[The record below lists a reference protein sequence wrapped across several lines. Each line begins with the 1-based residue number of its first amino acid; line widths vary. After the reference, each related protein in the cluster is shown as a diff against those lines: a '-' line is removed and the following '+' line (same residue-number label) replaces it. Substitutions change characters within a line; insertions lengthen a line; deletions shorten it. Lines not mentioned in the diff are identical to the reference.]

1 MLANLFYIAVIIL
14 SVALLVAAF
23 IVGGIEYI
31 LEKTK
36 EDKKD
41 LNDK

>member
-1 MLANLFYIAVIIL
+1 MLKNLFLIAGIIL
-14 SVALLVAAF
+14 SVSLLTAAF

-36 EDKKD
+36 EEKENK
-41 LNDK
+41 NDK

>member
-14 SVALLVAAF
+14 AVALLVAAF

-41 LNDK
+41 HK

>member
-14 SVALLVAAF
+14 SVSLLTSAF

-31 LEKTK
+31 LEKVK

-41 LNDK
+41 HK

>member
-31 LEKTK
+31 LEKIK

-41 LNDK
+41 QK

>member
-41 LNDK
+41 HEW